1 MDREEH
7 GESSS
12 SPNDKRRIDRI
23 SKRAAG
29 GNCEILLSDGSSFFC
44 GPDFLSAHALE
55 EGSRVGEE
63 GEELL
68 AEETF
73 RIAARGK
80 ALDYLARREHSRK
93 ELETKLL
100 QKGYPRRVVEETA
113 DECEERGYLDDERFA
128 RLWTEARLKR
138 KAEGPQ
144 KIAALL
150 SKKGI
155 AGELIEGL
163 LREFFSEDRLSSLI
177 EEAAAKGRKKYGDE
191 REKLQLY
198 LFRKGFT
205 YSQISNYFH

>member
-1 MDREEH
+1 MDREGH

-12 SPNDKRRIDRI
+12 SPSVNKKIDRI

-29 GNCEILLSDGSSFFC
+29 GNCKILLSDGSSFFC
-44 GPDFLSAHALE
+44 DSDFLSSYALE
-55 EGSRVGEE
+55 EGSGVDEE
-63 GEELL
+63 IVELL
-68 AEETF
+68 TEETL

-80 ALDYLARREHSRK
+80 ALDYLARRDHSRM

-100 QKGYPRRVVEETA
+100 QKGYPRKLVREIA
-113 DECEERGYLDDERFA
+113 DDCEARGYLDDERFA
-128 RLWTEARLKR
+128 RLWTETRLKR

-144 KIAALL
+144 KITALL

-155 AGELIEGL
+155 SGELIERI
-163 LREFFSEDRLSSLI
+163 LREFYTEDRLSCLI
-177 EEAAAKGRKKYGDE
+177 EEAAERGRIKYGEE

-205 YSQISNYFH
+205 YFQILKYFH